1 MKETEASFCEPNWS
15 MCFVK
20 NTSFFGIKNWSMCF
34 KIFIWQVQYNSI
46 AIELNSL
53 LQGWVLPLFNRW
65 VKRFTSTGCPTGT
78 DIKFKMNAR
87 PQDHFHTSH
96 IWQNL
101 PYTCTFW
108 ICICKNFEAFPIF
121 FKIGRNFDAHILKTA
136 KIHRKLKIKQT
147 SVLFYKYFLNE
158 SSDLYE
164 IWDFYSWGSKELS
177 NDFS

>member
-1 MKETEASFCEPNWS
+1 MRTRWKKLFCFW
-15 MCFVK
+15 K
-20 NTSFFGIKNWSMCF
+20 NL
-34 KIFIWQVQYNSI
+34 QDAESI
-46 AIELNSL
+46 ADLVTLRGKKCCVIKC
-53 LQGWVLPLFNRW
+53 QPIYIY
-65 VKRFTSTGCPTGT
+65 TGCHTGT
-78 DIKFKMNAR
+78 DIKFTVNAR